1 MTCVTPTHNMLAEEG
16 RGLAVPS
23 LCVLRRGENW
33 KYLAEYAMTATED
46 QRDGRTFQG
55 LTRSRHVI
63 NLSAYSWGWRNGPL
77 QRGLAKEVRRERM
90 LGSQSVPCWGSRRLP
105 QDGVCERADAQ
116 LSRLE

>member
-1 MTCVTPTHNMLAEEG
+1 MTRVTPTHNMLAEEG

-63 NLSAYSWGWRNGPL
+63 SLSDIQL
-77 QRGLAKEVRRERM
+77 GLAERPSAE
-90 LGSQSVPCWGSRRLP
+90 GACQGG
-105 QDGVCERADAQ
+105 QERAHAWFTVRP
-116 LSRLE
+116 LLGLAPAAPGWCL